1 MLCACINTRSF
12 QVVYALIQPFVKI
25 CLLNAN
31 PQDLPASATLLGIT
45 LGAYLLITMF
55 MIMPVEGL
63 SLSIQEA
70 VLESA
75 LLLAYTHV
83 ALRLSAH
90 SERYVQTVSALAG
103 TGVIIGMLALPL
115 AYSLYRS
122 ALYETSSAL
131 TLIAYVLVFAWLL
144 VVYGHIYRHALS
156 TGLLIG
162 VLVGLGYIVLT
173 SVVVEAVFP
182 SPNLP

>member
-1 MLCACINTRSF
+1 MLRACVDGRPF

-31 PQDLPASATLLGIT
+31 PQDLPISAMLLGLT

-55 MIMPVEGL
+55 MIMPVGGL
-63 SLSIQEA
+63 SLSLQEA
-70 VLESA
+70 ILESA

-90 SERYVQTVSALAG
+90 PERYLQTVSALAG
-103 TGVIIGMLALPL
+103 TSVIIGILALPL
-115 AYSLYRS
+115 AYSLYNS
-122 ALYETSSAL
+122 ALYGHSSAPA
-131 TLIAYVLVFAWLL
+131 LIAYVLVYAWLL

-156 TGLLIG
+156 TGLVIG
-162 VLVGLGYIVLT
+162 VLVGLGYIILT
-173 SVVVEAVFP
+173 SVVIDAVFP
-182 SPNLP
+182 SPELP